1 MAVTNNRIVV
11 TFGSYINRH
20 SNPTRGNCT
29 PTGFSAT
36 TGLNLYTG
44 VGAHNG
50 CNNDI
55 LVSVSTDGGA
65 SFTGTSTP
73 VEQLP
78 SVSDERA
85 TLADQW
91 WQWAAKTPGDGVAVV
106 YYDRKYGTDQQTGFM
121 DITMRRANGSR
132 VRVTDRSLPP
142 LNEFPE
148 LGASTG
154 IFLGDYIGLAV
165 GSDGLAHPAWADTRN
180 PIFTQSADDVRQLV
194 NAGQG
199 SDIYTR
205 SLPG

>member
-1 MAVTNNRIVV
+1 VAVSNDRIVV
-11 TFGSYINRH
+11 TFGSYINEH

-29 PTGFSAT
+29 PAGFSAT

-44 VGAHNG
+44 VGDANG

-55 LVSVSTDGGA
+55 VVSVSTDGGA
-65 SFTGTSTP
+65 SFTGTTTP

-78 SVSDERA
+78 SISDERA

-91 WQWAAKTPGDGVAVV
+91 WQWAALTPRGGVAVA

-121 DITMRRANGSR
+121 DITMRRGNGSH

-148 LGASTG
+148 AGASSG

-165 GSDGLAHPAWADTRN
+165 GSDGQAHPAWADTRN
-180 PIFTQSADDVRQLV
+180 PIFTQSATDVRQLV